1 MDGGSAV
8 SRLFAFGLGFSA
20 LALADRLSAQGWQ
33 IAGTARDPGNIT
45 RLRAKGYEVAQFAGE
60 ATDREVSK
68 LLAGT
73 TRLLHSIPPGADGD
87 PVLVQYRDQ
96 LAALPSLHWI
106 GYLSTV
112 GVYGDQEGRWVD
124 EAIAPKPNSARTEA
138 RVEAEKAWLEFG
150 KEAGVPV
157 QIFRLAGIYG
167 PGRSV
172 LDKLRAGTARRVK
185 KDGQVFSR
193 IHVEDIARVLEA
205 SIARPRAGAIYN
217 VADDEPAA
225 PGEVVAYA
233 AELLGVAPPPEI
245 DFAEADLTPMARSF
259 YEGSRRIAN
268 ARIKSEL
275 GVNLRY
281 PTYREG
287 LASLLPDGTKG
298 C

>member
-1 MDGGSAV
+1 MDGGSGV

-20 LALADRLSAQGWQ
+20 QTLAEQLARKGWQ
-33 IAGTARDPGNIT
+33 IAGTARDVGKIGQLAA
-45 RLRAKGYEVAQFAGE
+45 RGYEIAQYSGE
-60 ATDREVSK
+60 AGNSA
-68 LLAGT
+68 LPHALHGT
-73 TRLLHSIPPGADGD
+73 TNLLHSIPPGPEGD
-87 PVLVQYRDQ
+87 PVLEHYREEIAK
-96 LAALPSLHWI
+96 LSSLEWI

-124 EAIAPKPNSARTEA
+124 EATEPKPNSARTEA
-138 RVEAEKAWLEFG
+138 RVEAEQAWLEFG
-150 KEAGVPV
+150 DATGVPV

-172 LDKLRAGTARRVK
+172 FDKLRTGTARRVK

-193 IHVEDIARVLEA
+193 IHVEDIASVLEA
-205 SIARPRAGAIYN
+205 SIARPRPGAIYN

-233 AELLGVAPPPEI
+233 AELIGVEPPPEVAF
-245 DFAEADLTPMARSF
+245 DEADLTPMARSF

-268 ARIKSEL
+268 ARIKAEL
-275 GVNLRY
+275 GVTLRY

-287 LASLLPDGTKG
+287 LAALLPERMS
-298 C
+298 